1 MVSQV
6 AELVD
11 ALTPCD
17 NFRNEK
23 RFTGSNPV
31 LTTFKKKD
39 STIKLVVY
47 RITIGVI
54 TNVCEM

>member
-1 MVSQV
+1 MFEVGLHRISQV

-11 ALTPCD
+11 VLTPCD

-31 LTTFKKKD
+31 LTTTKH
-39 STIKLVVY
+39 
-47 RITIGVI
+47 
-54 TNVCEM
+54 TNSWKTTTQS